1 MTNGH
6 ELAAAILSGSIRA
19 LARGL
24 TWVEGGGPRAEAL
37 VDALYGHAR
46 PAHIVGITGAPGAGK
61 STLVRALAVEARA
74 RGLTVAVLA
83 IDPSSLFSGGA
94 ILGDRIR
101 MNEVAGD
108 PGVFIRSMATRGAL
122 GGLSRAAADAIDV
135 LCAAGRQLVMVETVG
150 VGQDEVDIMRV
161 AHTTVVVSV
170 PGLGDDI
177 QALKAGIIEIADIHA
192 VNKADREGAE
202 RTIAELRVM
211 LAMGT
216 RTRDAWEPSLVSCV
230 ASRDEGIAPLL
241 DEVTRH
247 FEHMHASGE
256 IHVRE
261 LRIAQARVIG
271 LAQSFVAETLRPLD
285 RDDDP
290 IVHDVERVA
299 RHELSPYRCARAL
312 LTRASDRERASSHV

>member
-1 MTNGH
+1 M
-6 ELAAAILSGSIRA
+6 IR
-19 LARGL
+19 RP
-24 TWVEGGGPRAEAL
+24 PR
-37 VDALYGHAR
+37 
-46 PAHIVGITGAPGAGK
+46 
-61 STLVRALAVEARA
+61 STLFPY
-74 RGLTVAVLA
+74 TT
-83 IDPSSLFSGGA
+83 LF
-94 ILGDRIR
+94 
-101 MNEVAGD
+101 
-108 PGVFIRSMATRGAL
+108 RS
-122 GGLSRAAADAIDV
+122 
-135 LCAAGRQLVMVETVG
+135 G

-192 VNKADREGAE
+192 VNKADREGAQ

-230 ASRDEGIAPLL
+230 ASRDEGIVILL
-241 DEVTRH
+241 DEVRRH

-261 LRIAQARVIG
+261 RRIARARVIR
-271 LAQSFVAETLRPLD
+271 LAQTFVAETLRPLD

-299 RHELSPYRCARAL
+299 RHELSPYRC
-312 LTRASDRERASSHV
+312 